1 MVFRGAAGLLLL
13 LPAAAFASS
22 AETPSLTSYLL
33 KVGLSLVLLAAA
45 GYAVVYFSDKREPLR
60 AKGVLVI
67 LASLSLGRDVIF
79 IVRCGPDV
87 IAILSGKSGG
97 RAIGRWRYEEWMA
110 GVEEA
115 GDG

>member
-1 MVFRGAAGLLLL
+1 M
-13 LPAAAFASS
+13 
-22 AETPSLTSYLL
+22 
-33 KVGLSLVLLAAA
+33 
-45 GYAVVYFSDKREPLR
+45 
-60 AKGVLVI
+60 I

-110 GVEEA
+110 GAEEA